1 MGHLIH
7 ISKRIDKRTRG
18 WMVNR
23 DLPSIADIKALFRMG
38 HRPILMNVRFASG
51 VPSAKGRFLPLATG
65 SKRP

>member
-7 ISKRIDKRTRG
+7 ISKRIDKRARG

-23 DLPSIADIKALFRMG
+23 DLPSIADIKAIFRTG

-51 VPSAKGRFLPLATG
+51 
-65 SKRP
+65 

>member
-23 DLPSIADIKALFRMG
+23 DLPSIADIKAIFRTG

-51 VPSAKGRFLPLATG
+51 
-65 SKRP
+65 